1 MINVENLSRYKFL
14 TLMFTSYAGQSPLPT
29 EIGRIMLCNDLA
41 NQIKEIRKEF
51 SKQNSL
57 LPVAN
62 YTELYFVDRLLEL
75 TRYNLA
81 KAVNF
86 ENPLTQLSTKGVI
99 ALADIYKG
107 ANLNKI
113 NIASLEHDEIVH
125 ILYYKYLRRIA
136 DTGAINKWRQETSKI
151 ELINKLS
158 SALMASKEFQ
168 LHGKIRSIGNEFN
181 TQISSQ
187 AIYVDVT
194 NTVATGAYTGI
205 QRVVRR
211 LSDELNSSEFVF
223 IFFNGTH
230 YVEANIHSGVFSID
244 EKPTEITFCRGD
256 VFIDIDASWGDRL
269 DRMRL
274 YKSLKNAGIRII
286 NLHYDAV
293 PVLHP
298 AYSHPTTVWRYLE
311 HFVSML
317 IYSDR
322 VICISQAVKNDLKK
336 ITNLVKSRTPTMSVI
351 DMGADILDIKKTY
364 STLPEFLA
372 KKKFILMVGTIEPRK
387 NYLTILDNINFL
399 RKLGLSIVIVG
410 KRGWESA
417 SFFKRLEEE
426 EKLGSVFWLQNV
438 DDQTL
443 LSLYEKCFLY
453 LTTSHYEGYGLPVI
467 EALQH
472 GCCVISSNG
481 GALPE
486 AGKGVS
492 LVYES
497 ENELKNLLTLCVTDP
512 DYYNEAILKS
522 KNINITNWKKSATQL
537 KNIISEFFDQEEI
550 DSPVFSQLVVIS
562 TRPDSF
568 KKLIASFVKFNL
580 IESCIVLTK
589 ESCLTAFL
597 NLQLDFSIPIKIF
610 TDEEI
615 LPELLTQINDH
626 TERNFLL
633 RKNLL
638 KKAEVNNLFIMADDD
653 YIIQKAPPKD
663 YFLANGK
670 IKAGYCHHSLSK
682 WLASPF
688 GATSFDCGRWNES
701 ELLKVFGSS
710 ELVFDSHRPQLIK
723 KKDFIE
729 IISEF
734 ESIKGIAEWSVYF
747 NIAMN
752 RYPMRYEAIKSTVL
766 HWPQSFSSWV
776 PDFFEDNVLFEN
788 FYCDQPNLEMPFAD
802 RVFIFKN
809 EYLLYQNQNEI
820 NSKAKTNLAVD
831 LDSMSLNGAL
841 SQIALKGIWSR
852 LKCLGKNDAR
862 LAYKI
867 FDQSEKLIV
876 DGSHH
881 HQYCHS
887 KTGLM
892 IKNPTN
898 PGVYTAVVFEAE
910 SNFVLGNFSIL
921 VN

>member
-1 MINVENLSRYKFL
+1 MINAENTIRYKFL
-14 TLMFTSYAGQSPLPT
+14 TSLFTAYAGQLPLPIEVG
-29 EIGRIMLCNDLA
+29 EIMSHNDLA
-41 NQIKEIRKEF
+41 YQIKEIRKKL
-51 SKQNSL
+51 SRQKLL
-57 LPVAN
+57 LPVSN
-62 YTELYFVDRLLEL
+62 YTEFHFVGRLLEL

-81 KAVNF
+81 KAANF
-86 ENPLTQLSTKGVI
+86 DNPLTQLSTEGVI
-99 ALADIYKG
+99 ALSDIYKG
-107 ANLNKI
+107 TELNKI
-113 NIASLEHDEIVH
+113 NLASLGHAEIVH
-125 ILYYKYLRRIA
+125 LIYYKHLKRIA
-136 DTGAINKWRQETSKI
+136 DTGAINRWIQETSKI

-158 SALMASKEFQ
+158 SALMASKEFE
-168 LHGKIRSIGNEFN
+168 LHGRVSSAGNEFKN
-181 TQISSQ
+181 QVGLQ

-194 NTVATGAYTGI
+194 NTIATGARTGI

-211 LSDELNSSEFVF
+211 LSDELNSNDFVF
-223 IFFNGTH
+223 IFFNGAH
-230 YVEANIHSGVFSID
+230 YVEARIHSGEFLID
-244 EKPTEITFCRGD
+244 ENPTEIAFCRGD

-269 DRMRL
+269 DRMHL

-286 NLHYDAV
+286 SLHYDAA

-311 HFVSML
+311 HFISTL

-322 VICISQAVKNDLKK
+322 VICISHAVKNDIKK
-336 ITNLVKSRTPTMSVI
+336 ITNLIKSRIPTTSVI
-351 DMGADILDIKKTY
+351 DMGADIIKTKKTH
-364 STLPEFLA
+364 SALPESLA
-372 KKKFILMVGTIEPRK
+372 NKKFILMVGTIEPRK
-387 NYLTILDNINFL
+387 NYQTILNNVNL
-399 RKLGLSIVIVG
+399 LKKLDLSVVIVG
-410 KRGWESA
+410 KRGWESD

-426 EKLGSVFWLQNV
+426 ESLGSVFWLQNV

-497 ENELKNLLTLCVTDP
+497 EDELIKLLTRCATDP
-512 DYYNEAILKS
+512 DYYNEKKSKS
-522 KNINITNWKKSATQL
+522 KNIKITNWKESVAGM
-537 KNIISEFFDQEEI
+537 KNIISEFFDQEKIE
-550 DSPVFSQLVVIS
+550 SPVPSQLVVIS

-568 KKLIASFVKFNL
+568 KKLIASFIKFHM

-589 ESCLTAFL
+589 ESCLADFL
-597 NLQLDFSIPIKIF
+597 NLRLDFSIPIKIF

-626 TERNFLL
+626 VERNFLL

-638 KKAEVNNLFIMADDD
+638 KQVEVKDLFIMADDD

-670 IKAGYCHHSLSK
+670 IKAGYCYHSLSK

-734 ESIKGIAEWSVYF
+734 EDIKGIGEWSIYF

-788 FYCDQPNLEMPFAD
+788 FYCDQPNLEMPFTD
-802 RVFIFKN
+802 RVLIFKN
-809 EYLLYQNQNEI
+809 EYLLYQNQNEL

-831 LDSMSLNGAL
+831 LDSMSLNGDL
-841 SQIALKGIWSR
+841 SQIALKEIWSR
-852 LKCLGKNDAR
+852 IKCIGKKEVR
-862 LAYKI
+862 IAYKI
-867 FDQSEKLIV
+867 FDQSGKVVV
-876 DGSHH
+876 DGSRHYQH
-881 HQYCHS
+881 CHR

-892 IKNPTN
+892 IKNPAN
-898 PGVYTAVVFEAE
+898 PGVYTATVFEVE
-910 SNFVLGNFSIL
+910 SNFVLGKFSLL

>member
-1 MINVENLSRYKFL
+1 MINIKNATRYKFL
-14 TLMFTSYAGQSPLPT
+14 TFMFTSYAGRSPLPA
-29 EIGRIMLCNDLA
+29 EIGKIMSCNDLA

-51 SKQNSL
+51 SRRKLL

-62 YTELYFVDRLLEL
+62 YTELHFVGRLLEL
-75 TRYNLA
+75 ARYNLA

-99 ALADIYKG
+99 ALSDIFKG
-107 ANLNKI
+107 ADLNKI
-113 NIASLEHDEIVH
+113 NLASLEHVEIVH
-125 ILYYKYLRRIA
+125 IIYYKYLRRIA
-136 DTGAINKWRQETSKI
+136 DTAAINRWLQETSKI

-158 SALMASKEFQ
+158 SALMASKEFKF
-168 LHGKIRSIGNEFN
+168 HGRISCSGNEFK
-181 TQISSQ
+181 TQIRSQ
-187 AIYVDVT
+187 AIYLDVT
-194 NTVATGAYTGI
+194 NTIATGARTGI

-211 LSDELNSSEFVF
+211 LSDNLNSNEFVF

-230 YVEANIHSGVFSID
+230 YVEANIHSGEFSID

-256 VFIDIDASWGDRL
+256 VFIDIDANWGDRL
-269 DRMRL
+269 DRIYL

-286 NLHYDAV
+286 TLHYDAV

-311 HFVSML
+311 NFASML

-322 VICISQAVKNDLKK
+322 VICISQAVKKDLK
-336 ITNLVKSRTPTMSVI
+336 IIANLVKSRIPTISVI
-351 DMGADILDIKKTY
+351 DMGADILETQKTH
-364 STLPEFLA
+364 STLPEFLVN
-372 KKKFILMVGTIEPRK
+372 KKFILMVGTIEPRK
-387 NYLTILDNINFL
+387 NYLTILNNINL
-399 RKLGLSIVIVG
+399 LKELGLSVVIVG
-410 KRGWESA
+410 KRGWESE

-426 EKLGSVFWLQNV
+426 GSLGSVFWLQNV
-438 DDQTL
+438 DDQIL

-497 ENELKNLLTLCVTDP
+497 ENELRKLLNRCVTDP
-512 DYYNEAILKS
+512 NYYTETTSKS
-522 KNINITNWKKSATQL
+522 KNINITSWKESATQL
-537 KNIISEFFDQEEI
+537 KNIIAEFFDQEEI
-550 DSPVFSQLVVIS
+550 KSPAFSQLVVIS

-568 KKLIASFVKFNL
+568 KKLVASFVKFHM

-589 ESCLTAFL
+589 ESCLTDFL

-615 LPELLTQINDH
+615 LPEPLIKINDH
-626 TERNFLL
+626 TERNFFL

-638 KKAEVNNLFIMADDD
+638 KQAEVNDLFIMADDD

-670 IKAGYCHHSLSK
+670 IKPGYCYQSLSK

-688 GATSFDCGRWNES
+688 GVTSFDRGRWSES
-701 ELLKVFGSS
+701 ELLKVFGGS
-710 ELVFDSHRPQLIK
+710 EFVFDSHRPQLIK

-729 IISEF
+729 IVSEF
-734 ESIKGIAEWSVYF
+734 ENIKGIAEWSVYF
-747 NIAMN
+747 NIALN
-752 RYPMRYEAIKSTVL
+752 RYPMRYEAIRSTVL
-766 HWPQSFSSWV
+766 HWPQSFSSWA

-788 FYCDQPNLEMPFAD
+788 FYYDQPNLEISFAD
-802 RVFIFKN
+802 RVLIFKN
-809 EYLLYQNQNEI
+809 EYLLYHNQNEL

-852 LKCLGKNDAR
+852 LNCLGKSDAR

-867 FDQSEKLIV
+867 FDQTQKMVV

-892 IKNPTN
+892 IKNPVN
-898 PGVYTAVVFEAE
+898 PGVYTAVVFEVE
-910 SNFVLGNFSIL
+910 SNFVLGNFSLL